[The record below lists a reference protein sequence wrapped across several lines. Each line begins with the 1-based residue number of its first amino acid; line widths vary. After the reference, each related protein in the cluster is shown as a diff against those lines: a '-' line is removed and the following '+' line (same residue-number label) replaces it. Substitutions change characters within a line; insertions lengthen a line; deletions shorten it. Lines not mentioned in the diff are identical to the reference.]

1 MTAVTDPLADEPGRP
16 PATGADFAASFA
28 RSFPISAEG
37 SRTVVAWFDL
47 AIDAGRRQARAERAA
62 DPWAHLNAVDEKC
75 GRIAVAPE
83 AVDAVRERPDATEVL
98 MDGAWIP
105 VVEEYD
111 EVLAAIGGPR

>member
-1 MTAVTDPLADEPGRP
+1 MTGPLDEDAGRP
-16 PATGADFAASFA
+16 PATGADFAASFV
-28 RSFPISAEG
+28 RSFPLSADAAD
-37 SRTVVAWFDL
+37 SLAAWFDL
-47 AIDAGRRQARAERAA
+47 ALDAGRRQARSARAD
-62 DPWAHLNAVDEKC
+62 DPWAHLTAVDEKC
-75 GRIAVAPE
+75 GRLAVAPE